1 MSIEEHLSRIASACE
16 ELVEIGV
23 QLLRMDSNS
32 TAGALSTKPLTRE
45 QLLDRVRVLN
55 ADEIRAELRKRGTS
69 FGPRTS
75 KKKLVA
81 MLHDQLVK
89 EAEERG
95 ELSGD
100 IDTRRMTAL
109 ETVEAAKEAA
119 ENVES
124 EDNVKETID
133 KTPVLEETP
142 ALSKEE
148 LTAKLKKYYAL
159 HGGKWLEAQLRAFDP
174 SFIRI
179 ADLSFEQLTKF
190 HIAVEKAGANLK
202 DEEAT
207 NGGG

>member
-55 ADEIRAELRKRGTS
+55 VDEIRAELRKRGTS

-75 KKKLVA
+75 KRKLVA

-95 ELSGD
+95 ELGRDVDVKPVIATEIVEIAIAED
-100 IDTRRMTAL
+100 IT
-109 ETVEAAKEAA
+109 
-119 ENVES
+119 
-124 EDNVKETID
+124 
-133 KTPVLEETP
+133 EETP

-148 LTAKLKKYYAL
+148 LTAELKKYYAL
-159 HGGKWLEAQLRAFDP
+159 NGGKWLEAQLKAFD
-174 SFIRI
+174 SSSIRI
-179 ADLSFEQLTKF
+179 ADLSFGQLTKF
-190 HIAVEKAGANLK
+190 HIAVEKANANLK
-202 DEEAT
+202 DEEAI
-207 NGGG
+207 NDR